1 VAAIQGKLARPSR
14 IAEPFIL
21 TAMLSLVGGT
31 LWMWVRYRLFLGYF
45 YSSEFLA
52 MTHLITLGFVTSL
65 MMGVLMKLAPM
76 SLDVSPRSVGLARA
90 QFLMFFVGASG
101 MVYHFSIGEWNG
113 LAWATLLVLG
123 AAIVQLYNFSAVWKR
138 ALSGDWVARYVAAS
152 LVYLVVAATLGALLG
167 FNKSLASGTGLLAG
181 RFTSNL
187 FAHVHLAGIGWVTMM
202 IFGFLLKLVPTTKGR
217 ESTLPLRF
225 WLMQIGTLGLA
236 VTLLANSPGRG
247 LFALLLLV
255 AVFWHAWGPVSAFV
269 SGRAREWEVTPLVI
283 LCGVSIAGVLLAWD
297 VPPSESP
304 FRIRLQFAYG
314 YAGFL
319 GWFVLTIATVAFKLF
334 PIWVWQERFQPE
346 YGKKPVPGI
355 KSLYNHRLRFISNF
369 LLTTGV
375 IATVFGILAER
386 GEILVVSLGIVFAG
400 VVCFV
405 VNFFL
410 MARWALLGKEYHP
423 PAEKTS

>member
-1 VAAIQGKLARPSR
+1 VAAIEGKPARPSR
-14 IAEPFIL
+14 IVEPFIL
-21 TAMLSLVGGT
+21 TALLSLVGGT

-45 YSSEFLA
+45 YSPEFLA
-52 MTHLITLGFVTSL
+52 MTHLVTLGFVTSL
-65 MMGVLMKLAPM
+65 MMGVLLKLAPM
-76 SLDVSPRSVGLARA
+76 SLGVSPRSALLARV
-90 QFLMFFVGASG
+90 QFVMFFVGAAG
-101 MVYHFSIGEWNG
+101 MVYHFWIAEWNG

-123 AAIVQLYNFSAVWKR
+123 AAIAQLYNFSAIWKR
-138 ALSGDWVARYVAAS
+138 VVSGDWVARYVAAS
-152 LVYLVVAATLGALLG
+152 LLYLVLAAALGVLLG
-167 FNKSLASGTGLLAG
+167 FNKSLAGGTGLLAG

-225 WLMQIGTLGLA
+225 LLMQGGTLGLA
-236 VTLLANSPGRG
+236 GTLLADLPGRG
-247 LFALLLLV
+247 LFALSLLV
-255 AVFWHAWGPVSAFV
+255 AVFWHAWGPVRSFV

-283 LCGVSIAGVLLAWD
+283 LCAVSIAGVLLAWD

-334 PIWVWQERFQPE
+334 PIWVWQERFQPD
-346 YGKKPVPGI
+346 YGKRSVPGM
-355 KSLYNHRLRFISNF
+355 KSLYNHRLRFISNL

-375 IATVFGILAER
+375 VATVVGILAVR
-386 GEILVVSLGIVFAG
+386 GEVLVVSLGLVFGG

-405 VNFFL
+405 ANFFL
-410 MARWALLGKEYHP
+410 MARWALLGLEYK
-423 PAEKTS
+423 ARD

>member
-1 VAAIQGKLARPSR
+1 MAAIQGRHERPSR

-21 TAMLSLVGGT
+21 TAMLSLLGST
-31 LWMWVRYRLFLGYF
+31 LWMWVRYSQFLGYF

-52 MTHLITLGFVTSL
+52 MTHLVTLGFVTSL
-65 MMGVLMKLAPM
+65 MMGVLLKLAPM
-76 SLDVSPRSVGLARA
+76 SLDVSPRSAGLARA
-90 QFLMFFVGASG
+90 QFLLFFVGASG
-101 MVYHFSIGEWNG
+101 MVYHFWIAEWNG
-113 LAWATLLVLG
+113 LAWATLLVVA
-123 AAIVQLYNFSAVWKR
+123 AAIVQLYNFSAIWKR
-138 ALSGDWVARYVAAS
+138 ARMDDWVARYVAAS
-152 LVYLVVAATLGALLG
+152 LVYLVLAASLGALLG
-167 FNKSLASGTGLLAG
+167 FNKSLASGTGVLAG

-225 WLMQIGTLGLA
+225 WLMQVGTIGLA
-236 VTLLANSPGRG
+236 ATLLADVRG
-247 LFALLLLV
+247 QGLCALLLLV
-255 AVFWHAWGPVSAFV
+255 AVFWHAWGPVRAFV

-283 LCGVSIAGVLLAWD
+283 LCGVSVAGVLLAWD
-297 VPPSESP
+297 VPPAESP

-346 YGKKPVPGI
+346 YGKKPVPGM
-355 KSLYNHRLRFISNF
+355 KSLYNNRLRVLSNF

-375 IATVFGILAER
+375 VATVAGILAER
-386 GEILVVSLGIVFAG
+386 GEILVVSLGLVFGGAA
-400 VVCFV
+400 CFA

-410 MARWALLGKEYHP
+410 MARWALLRVEYHP
-423 PAEKTS
+423 PA